1 MTDVKIVHSP
11 KCEEYGHGGQAES
24 PERVSRT
31 RELLEQEG
39 FEFVE
44 PEAAS
49 RDDVLTVHR
58 ESLIEKV
65 ASHTLSLAGGSD
77 SQTIYDYALLSVG
90 GAKRAARFALDGQR
104 AFSLMRPPGHHASR
118 NSYGGFCY
126 LNNVAVA
133 VQSALGEVARVAIV
147 DIDCH
152 RGDGTQDIFSDRSE
166 VLYVSLHQSGIYPG
180 TGDESRDHIRN
191 FPLPA
196 GTDPDSYL
204 ETLDAALEEVRNF
217 EPQLVAVSAGF
228 DTYKDDPLTSLGLEV
243 DTYHEIASRLS
254 RLGPPLFA
262 ALEGGYSDRMP
273 DCVLSFLSGLAG
285 D

>member
-44 PEAAS
+44 PEPAS
-49 RDDVLTVHR
+49 RDDVLTVHHER
-58 ESLIEKV
+58 LVEKV
-65 ASHTLSLAGGSD
+65 SSHTLSLAGGSG

-90 GAKRAARFALDGQR
+90 GAMRAATYALDGQR

-118 NSYGGFCY
+118 TSYGGFCY
-126 LNNVAVA
+126 FNNVAVA
-133 VQSALGEVARVAIV
+133 VQSSLGEVERIAIV
-147 DIDCH
+147 DVDCH
-152 RGDGTQDIFSDRSE
+152 HGNGTEDIFSGRSE

-180 TGDESRDHIRN
+180 TGEESRDHIRN

-196 GTDPDSYL
+196 GTDPEKYL
-204 ETLDAALEEVRNF
+204 ETLDVALEEVRDF
-217 EPQLVAVSAGF
+217 EPELIAVSAGF
-228 DTYKDDPLTSLGLEV
+228 DTYRDDPLTSLGLEV
-243 DTYHEIASRLS
+243 ETYHEITSRLT
-254 RLGPPLFA
+254 RLGLPLFA
-262 ALEGGYSDRMP
+262 ALEGGYSDRLP
-273 DCVLSFLSGLAG
+273 DCVLSFLEGLTG

>member
-1 MTDVKIVHSP
+1 MGDVKIVYSP

-24 PERVSRT
+24 PDRVSRT
-31 RELLEQEG
+31 RELLQQEG

-49 RDDVLTVHR
+49 RDDVLTVHHER
-58 ESLIEKV
+58 LVEKV
-65 ASHTLSLAGGSD
+65 SSHTLSLAGGSG

-90 GAKRAARFALDGQR
+90 GAMRAARFALDGQR
-104 AFSLMRPPGHHASR
+104 AFSLMRPPGHHASKS
-118 NSYGGFCY
+118 SYGGFCY

-133 VQSALGEVARVAIV
+133 VQAALGEVERVAIV

-152 RGDGTQDIFSDRSE
+152 HGDGTEDIFSGRSE

-180 TGDESRDHIRN
+180 TGEESSDYVRN
-191 FPLPA
+191 FPLQA
-196 GTDPDSYL
+196 GTGRERYL
-204 ETLDAALEEVRNF
+204 DTLEAALEEVREF
-217 EPQLVAVSAGF
+217 EPQLIAVSAGF

-243 DTYHEIASRLS
+243 ETYHEIASRLT
-254 RLGPPLFA
+254 RLGLPLFA
-262 ALEGGYSDRMP
+262 ALEGGYSDRLP
-273 DCVLSFLSGLAG
+273 ECVLSFLEGLAA

>member
-1 MTDVKIVHSP
+1 MTGMKIVHSP

-31 RELLEQEG
+31 RELLEREG

-49 RDDVLTVHR
+49 REDVLTVHQ
-58 ESLIEKV
+58 EGLVEKV
-65 ASHTLSLAGGSD
+65 ANHTLSLAGGSG

-90 GAKRAARFALDGQR
+90 GALRAARFALDGQR
-104 AFSLMRPPGHHASR
+104 ALSLMRPPGHHAST

-133 VQSALGEVARVAIV
+133 VQSALGEVERVAIV

-152 RGDGTQDIFSDRSE
+152 HGDGTEDIFSDRSE

-191 FPLPA
+191 FPLPP
-196 GTDPDSYL
+196 GTDPDRYR
-204 ETLDAALEEVRNF
+204 ETLDAALEEVRSF
-217 EPQLVAVSAGF
+217 EPELIAVSAGF
-228 DTYKDDPLTSLGLEV
+228 DTYKEDPLTSLGLEV
-243 DTYHEIASRLS
+243 ETYHDIGSRLT

-262 ALEGGYSDRMP
+262 ALEGGYSDRLP
-273 DCVLSFLSGLAG
+273 DCVLSFLSGLTSE
-285 D
+285 